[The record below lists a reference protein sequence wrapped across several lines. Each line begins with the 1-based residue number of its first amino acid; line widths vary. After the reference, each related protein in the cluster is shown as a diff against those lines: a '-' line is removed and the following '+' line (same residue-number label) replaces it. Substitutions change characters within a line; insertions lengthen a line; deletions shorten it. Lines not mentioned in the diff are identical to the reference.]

1 MLAKKMFPPREL
13 ENPLGDDYDEVRL
26 EISFRVQ
33 AGQVVMQ
40 FSDSIE
46 RIRVTGSGARKLAA
60 RLTEKADVLDRL
72 GNVPAKA
79 VGNSVTPPKRSSRR
93 AAAKPAE

>member
-1 MLAKKMFPPREL
+1 MAAKKMFPPREI

-40 FSDSIE
+40 FSDNIK
-46 RIRVTGSGARKLAA
+46 RIRMTAGGARKLAA
-60 RLTEKADVLDRL
+60 MLTEKAAELDRL
-72 GNVPAKA
+72 GSVSARE
-79 VGNSVTPPKRSSRR
+79 GGSSVTPPKRSSRR
-93 AAAKPAE
+93 ASAKPAE